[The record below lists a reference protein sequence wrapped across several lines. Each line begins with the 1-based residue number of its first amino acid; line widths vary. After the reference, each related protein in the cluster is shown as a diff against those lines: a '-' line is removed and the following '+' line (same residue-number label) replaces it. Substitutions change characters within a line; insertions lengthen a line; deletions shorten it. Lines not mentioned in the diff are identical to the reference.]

1 MAVHVGTPLASVPVQ
16 RSQPPTS
23 YDLGEH
29 EMLAKQFEGV
39 HFLGAGPDGT
49 ALGATR
55 RDGGGEVELRFV
67 QEHAQTDEL
76 LERWSRY
83 QLIDHAQVISL
94 QQVEYAGGDW
104 CAVLDTPPL
113 ASLEQA
119 LVQLWPAEASLQLL
133 AQLAGALA
141 AAHDVGLWHGDLTA
155 AAVRLDPRRGARL
168 EFSGVSV
175 CSTPD
180 AARGL
185 WQQRDAFHDLLQ
197 LAQLAERLFGS
208 AETARARL
216 PWLDRLLDPD
226 PCRRP
231 AAAELIE
238 PLQQAAHDARLAS
251 ERLQFQTLD
260 TERPVA
266 PPPSSAGPLKHKGP
280 VRKTQPVPGDRV
292 GRFQLEQLLGEGG
305 MGSVYRAIDV
315 ASGQRVALKLLKA
328 ELLGDEGVRY
338 RFRKEARVLKAV
350 RSPYVA
356 NLVEADL
363 SDEHGYIALE
373 FIEGKD
379 LAQALDELAAP
390 LPEPLALQIVA
401 DLCRALVEPHRR
413 GIVHRDIKPQNVLL
427 VGDLKAPAQIA
438 IKLCDFGIASG
449 RLSAETVGMTQD
461 GRIWGTPQYMAPE
474 QCQSSPVSPAT
485 DVYALGLTLY
495 ELIAGQPAFEADDVM
510 QVLRRQMS
518 EQPPS
523 LSTRATVS
531 TGTAQLVGRA
541 LDKTAAR
548 RFADAA
554 ELLAAIELI
563 RNGQTAQPANAL
575 AALDQGRAQE
585 IAFSID
591 LSSPAHDLWPY
602 VSDTDRMNQVI
613 GLPPVQVER
622 QPKDGTQATFLS
634 NQVLGMALR
643 WREFPFEWQEGQRW
657 SVLRVFESGL
667 MRWYRV
673 RLELEPLPSGG
684 TRLHYSM
691 QFEPR
696 YRLLGFL
703 VRFEVG
709 VKQRARLL
717 KLFQRVDALLEQ
729 GVVRRTPSPHS
740 TPQSVDPKIARRV
753 AGKLVALENARVPQP
768 ILKALEQHVLHGS
781 EAEIARLRPL
791 RFARAHELDE
801 RAVVEACLIGA
812 HEGLLD
818 LLWDV
823 VCPLCQIPASF
834 VESLQRL
841 ESHGRCPAC
850 ELSYPLQFADSVEL
864 VFRVSPEVRP
874 NEIQAYCIGG
884 PAHSPHVA
892 AQLRL
897 EPGEGRVLSL
907 ALSDG
912 RHRVRCTELP
922 GVIELDISP
931 SHGFSRADLVIGSRL
946 RSVQSQLPGG
956 ADARLTLE
964 VSEPTVALGGG
975 LQTLGLRNELP
986 REVTLR
992 IERTATRDDALT
1004 AARAWAMPKFREL
1017 FPGETLESGRLVAVG
1032 QLSFLVLRVVD
1043 HLALIERQGD
1053 AAALAATVQAFDRLQ
1068 AMAEKHHGRLAS
1080 SSMELAIASF
1090 ERPGDALEA
1099 CLGLWQAL
1107 DDPAL
1112 VDVAVALHRGAAV
1125 ATSIDGRMA
1134 YYGRTLARVLE
1145 LAHEL
1150 PPRQLVISS
1159 AALGEDAARLSR
1171 AGVQPE
1177 VVPAPRLGAAAW
1189 CVRLERAATTM
1200 PTAMPANTAANTTAA
1215 S

>member
-1 MAVHVGTPLASVPVQ
+1 
-16 RSQPPTS
+16 
-23 YDLGEH
+23 
-29 EMLAKQFEGV
+29 MLAKQFHQV
-39 HFLGAGPDGT
+39 RFLGAGPDGT
-49 ALGATR
+49 AVAATR
-55 RDGGGEVELRFV
+55 RDGGAEVELRFA

-83 QLIDHAQVISL
+83 QLVDHPQIISL

-104 CAVLDTPPL
+104 CAVLDTPAL
-113 ASLEQA
+113 GTLEQA
-119 LVQLWPAEASLQLL
+119 LAQLWPAEASLQVL

-141 AAHDVGLWHGDLTA
+141 AAHEVGLWHGGLTA

-168 EFSGVSV
+168 EFTGVSV
-175 CSTPD
+175 WSGTPELE
-180 AARGL
+180 RSP
-185 WQQRDAFHDLLQ
+185 WQQRDAYDDVRQ
-197 LAQLAERLFGS
+197 LAELAERLFGS
-208 AETARARL
+208 AATAQARL
-216 PWLDRLLDPD
+216 PWLERLKDED

-231 AAAELIE
+231 AAADLIE
-238 PLQQAAHDARLAS
+238 PLQEAAREARLAA

-260 TERPVA
+260 TERPLAPKAATPAGQLKARSPGTLVA
-266 PPPSSAGPLKHKGP
+266 
-280 VRKTQPVPGDRV
+280 QPAVGDRV
-292 GRFQLEQLLGEGG
+292 GRFQLEHLLGQGG

-373 FIEGKD
+373 FIDGKD
-379 LAQALDELAAP
+379 LATALDELEAP
-390 LPEPLALQIVA
+390 LPEPVALQIVA

-413 GIVHRDIKPQNVLL
+413 GIIHRDIKPQNVLL
-427 VGDLKAPAQIA
+427 VGDLKTPHEIA

-474 QCQSSPVSPAT
+474 QCQSAPVSPAT

-495 ELIAGQPAFEADDVM
+495 ELIAGTPAFEADDLM
-510 QVLRRQMS
+510 QVLRRQMT

-523 LSTRATVS
+523 LSERATVS
-531 TGTAQLVGRA
+531 TGTAELVGRA
-541 LDKTAAR
+541 LDKSAAR

-563 RNGQTAQPANAL
+563 RNGQVGAQQSDPVPL
-575 AALDQGRAQE
+575 SDRKHQE
-585 IAFSID
+585 IGFSIE
-591 LSSPAHDLWPY
+591 LRSAAHDLWPY
-602 VSDTDRMNQVI
+602 VSDTERMNQVI

-622 QPKDGTQATFLS
+622 TRKDGESATYLS
-634 NQVLGMALR
+634 NKVLGLELR
-643 WREFPFEWQEGQRW
+643 WREYPFEWVEGHRW

-673 RLELEPLPSGG
+673 RLELEPLPAGG

-691 QFEPR
+691 QFDPR
-696 YRLLGFL
+696 YRLLAFL

-709 VKQRARLL
+709 VKQKARLL
-717 KLFQRVDALLEQ
+717 KVFQRVDALIEQ

-740 TPQSVDPKIARRV
+740 APQAVDSKLAR
-753 AGKLVALENARVPQP
+753 LVASKLGLLENARVAAP
-768 ILKALEQHVLHGS
+768 IIKALEQHVLRGS

-791 RFARAHELDE
+791 RFARANNLDE
-801 RAVVEACLIGA
+801 RAFVEACLIGA
-812 HEGLLD
+812 HQGLLD

-823 VCPLCQIPASF
+823 VCPLCQIPATF

-892 AQLRL
+892 AQVRL
-897 EPGEGRVLSL
+897 APGEGRVLSL

-912 RHRVRCTELP
+912 RHRMRCTDLP
-922 GVIELDISP
+922 GVVELDISA

-946 RSVQSQLPGG
+946 RSVKSQLPGG
-956 ADARLTLE
+956 ADPRLTLE
-964 VSEPTVALGGG
+964 ASEPMVELGSG

-986 REVTLR
+986 REVTIR
-992 IERTATRDDALT
+992 IERTATKDDALT

-1043 HLALIERQGD
+1043 HLGLIERQGD
-1053 AAALAATVQAFDRLQ
+1053 AAALAETVKAFDRLHV
-1068 AMAEKHHGRLAS
+1068 AAEQHHGRLAS
-1080 SSMELAIASF
+1080 SSMELAMASF

-1099 CLGLWQAL
+1099 CLALWRAL
-1107 DDPAL
+1107 DDSTL
-1112 VDVAVALHRGAAV
+1112 VDTSVALHRGPAV
-1125 ATSIDGRMA
+1125 ATSIDDRMA
-1134 YYGRTLARVLE
+1134 YYGRTVARALE

-1150 PPRQLVISS
+1150 APRQFALSS
-1159 AALGEDAARLSR
+1159 AALGDDLGPLAR
-1171 AGVQPE
+1171 AGVTPE
-1177 VVPAPRLGAAAW
+1177 VVPAPRLGASAW
-1189 CVRLERAATTM
+1189 CVRLAR
-1200 PTAMPANTAANTTAA
+1200 
-1215 S
+1215 